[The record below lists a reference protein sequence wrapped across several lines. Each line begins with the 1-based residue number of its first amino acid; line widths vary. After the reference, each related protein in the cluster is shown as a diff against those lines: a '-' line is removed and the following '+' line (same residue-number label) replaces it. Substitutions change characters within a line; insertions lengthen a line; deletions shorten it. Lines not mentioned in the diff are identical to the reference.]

1 MAGEKKHVPDSMK
14 SSAFDELMDWYTL
27 DSGAYDAGV
36 KRGRME
42 NEAG

>member
-1 MAGEKKHVPDSMK
+1 MSQTDSMK